1 MQHQDP
7 LKNLYLLRDAD
18 ADDLTA
24 VTALAKRQR
33 FRAGERIFHEGDEA
47 HAMYL
52 VALGTVEILV
62 SGDETMVAVIG
73 SGGEFGE
80 IAFFDRGEAL
90 GVRMRAGDQRDR
102 QPALRG
108 AASRAGRA
116 SRTLA
121 PRSPERLHLPGEVP
135 AADLARP
142 VLRARAKPPSS
153 LS

>member
-24 VTALAKRQR
+24 VAALAKRQR

-80 IAFFDRGEAL
+80 IAFFDRGKRSASA
-90 GVRMRAGDQRDR
+90 RARETSEIVSLPYEG
-102 QPALRG
+102 LR
-108 AASRAGRA
+108 RV
-116 SRTLA
+116 LA
-121 PRSPERLHLPGEVP
+121 ERPGLSLLVHRN
-135 AADLARP
+135 ACTFLARC
-142 VLRARAKPPSS
+142 LRQTSLDLSFARE
-153 LS
+153 LNRRRL

>member
-52 VALGTVEILV
+52 VELGTVEILV
-62 SGDETMVAVIG
+62 SGDETVVAVIG
-73 SGGEFGE
+73 GGGEFGE
-80 IAFFDRGEAL
+80 IAFFDRGK
-90 GVRMRAGDQRDR
+90 RSDQRDR